1 MAALLKAAYINRW
14 VGDGQ
19 RNGAAF
25 RMKWLKLGAL
35 ILAVAVL
42 VLGLLPLFISLDDY
56 RPRIE
61 REASEKLKEPV
72 AIQNLSLALLPYP
85 RVTIKGIAV
94 GKTHDVKVGAVT
106 VTPDVGSL
114 LGEVK
119 VIRAIEV
126 EDLVLS
132 QVALEKI
139 PVWSKPQDTKSPARL
154 RISSIRIQNGLV
166 QLGKNT
172 VGPFDATVMLTAA
185 GEPEVATLQTRDGA
199 LKASVKP
206 EGKTYLIQAEAK
218 SWKVPIGPPILFDE
232 LTIKGVATLDS
243 ATLSQVNARLYG
255 GRVSG
260 NAALKFQK
268 GLQLTGR
275 FDVNQIELRNLVP
288 LLSPGNRVSG
298 RLNAKP
304 VVSARAANA
313 SQLAQAL
320 RVETPFS
327 VQNGVLYGVDIQK
340 AATNL
345 LLKGPTGGETRFD
358 ELSGQLLMERG
369 AFRFTQLKV
378 ASGALAANG
387 NVAIAQSKELSGR
400 INAEVKAAGI
410 AAASVPLNVSGTVQS
425 PVLLPTGGAVA
436 GAAVGTAILGP
447 GIGTSVGA
455 KVGGWTEN
463 LFGKKER

>member
-1 MAALLKAAYINRW
+1 
-14 VGDGQ
+14 
-19 RNGAAF
+19 
-25 RMKWLKLGAL
+25 MKWLKRGAV
-35 ILAVAVL
+35 ILAVALL
-42 VLGLLPLFISLDDY
+42 VLALLPFFISLDDY

-61 REASEKLKEPV
+61 REASAKLKEPV
-72 AIQNLSLALLPYP
+72 SIQNLSLALLPYP

-106 VTPDVGSL
+106 VTPDVWSL

-132 QVALEKI
+132 QAALEKI
-139 PVWSKPQDTKSPARL
+139 PLWSKPHEAKGPAQL

-166 QLGKNT
+166 QLGKNN
-172 VGPFDATVMLTAA
+172 VGPFDATVTLTDA
-185 GEPEVATLQTRDGA
+185 GEPEVATIQTRDGA

-206 EGKTYLIQAEAK
+206 EGKTYLIQADAK
-218 SWKVPIGPPILFDE
+218 SWKLPIGPPILFDE
-232 LTIKGVATLDS
+232 LTIKGAATLDS
-243 ATLSQVNARLYG
+243 ATLNQVNARLYG

-275 FDVNQIELRNLVP
+275 FDVTQLELRNLVP
-288 LLSPGNRVSG
+288 LLSPGNRMSG
-298 RLNAKP
+298 KLNAKP

-313 SQLAQAL
+313 AQLANAL

-327 VQNGVLYGVDIQK
+327 VQNGVLYGVDIHK

-400 INAEVKAAGI
+400 INAEVKAGGI

-447 GIGTSVGA
+447 GLGTSVGA